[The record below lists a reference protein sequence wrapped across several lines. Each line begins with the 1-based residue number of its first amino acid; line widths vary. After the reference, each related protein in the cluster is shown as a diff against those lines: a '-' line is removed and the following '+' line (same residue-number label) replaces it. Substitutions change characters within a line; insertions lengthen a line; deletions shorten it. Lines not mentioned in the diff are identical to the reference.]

1 MHLHIPKVKLK
12 LQNCPKWFNSEIRH
26 HINCLRTLRRKCRCH
41 PTPHNLTK
49 LNLYESDLQK
59 RIIAA
64 KTSFEMN
71 LIQNLS
77 QRNNSKIFKYISS
90 VSGHGSIP
98 PTINLGSSTATS
110 DFEKATLFNTYF
122 YSVFTNSSFL
132 LPQMDM
138 LPLPQS
144 ILSDISISEY
154 DVYTALASLDP
165 QQSMGIDGIG
175 PKVFKWCALAL
186 HKPFHHLFLLTF
198 SQNHLPEEWRTHLI
212 TPIHKSGD
220 QSAVKNFR
228 PISLLWSIS
237 KVLEKI
243 IYDKI
248 IDFVMDHVNPAQFG
262 FLRHRST
269 LHQLLV
275 FLHNIFNSFNNNT
288 QTDVIYLD
296 FKKAFDSVAHNKL
309 LVKLWNFGI
318 TGSLWNWFKTYLS
331 SRIQYVHLNDAISN
345 PLPVIS
351 GVPQGSVLGP
361 ILFLVFV
368 NDISDSVLSSKVLLF
383 ADDTK
388 CFKAIHD
395 SQDSHSLQLDIHQLS
410 SWSHRWSLFFNE
422 QKCVSIRFSLKAP
435 ALISHTYYVNGEPA
449 LLHDTYRDL
458 GIIMSNNIS
467 WTAHYQH
474 ILSKA
479 YKMLHLLR
487 RVFSNAHCPQTKRSL
502 YLSLVKSKLLY
513 NSPVW
518 RPQFIKDITII
529 ERIQRRATKYILN
542 DYTSSYKIRLISL
555 NLLPLMMQFEL
566 NDVMFF
572 VSCLKHPTTAFN
584 IYDYVSF
591 SCHSTGSYKGLKLK
605 HTVSRTNAVGHF
617 YFNRLP
623 RLWNSLP
630 VIDLDKSLPSIKNL
644 LKQFFWQQFLL
655 KFNSDNPCT
664 YHFVCPC
671 AKCSHSSITCNFT
684 HSWVFN

>member
-1 MHLHIPKVKLK
+1 M
-12 LQNCPKWFNSEIRH
+12 
-26 HINCLRTLRRKCRCH
+26 
-41 PTPHNLTK
+41 
-49 LNLYESDLQK
+49 
-59 RIIAA
+59 
-64 KTSFEMN
+64 
-71 LIQNLS
+71 
-77 QRNNSKIFKYISS
+77 
-90 VSGHGSIP
+90 
-98 PTINLGSSTATS
+98 
-110 DFEKATLFNTYF
+110 
-122 YSVFTNSSFL
+122 
-132 LPQMDM
+132 
-138 LPLPQS
+138 
-144 ILSDISISEY
+144 
-154 DVYTALASLDP
+154 
-165 QQSMGIDGIG
+165 
-175 PKVFKWCALAL
+175 
-186 HKPFHHLFLLTF
+186 
-198 SQNHLPEEWRTHLI
+198 
-212 TPIHKSGD
+212 
-220 QSAVKNFR
+220 
-228 PISLLWSIS
+228 
-237 KVLEKI
+237 
-243 IYDKI
+243 
-248 IDFVMDHVNPAQFG
+248 
-262 FLRHRST
+262 
-269 LHQLLV
+269 
-275 FLHNIFNSFNNNT
+275 
-288 QTDVIYLD
+288 
-296 FKKAFDSVAHNKL
+296 
-309 LVKLWNFGI
+309 
-318 TGSLWNWFKTYLS
+318 
-331 SRIQYVHLNDAISN
+331 
-345 PLPVIS
+345 
-351 GVPQGSVLGP
+351 
-361 ILFLVFV
+361 
-368 NDISDSVLSSKVLLF
+368 LSSKVLLF

-388 CFKAIHD
+388 CFKVVHD

-449 LLHDTYRDL
+449 LLHDTHRDL
-458 GIIMSNNIS
+458 GIIMSNNLS

-555 NLLPLMMQFEL
+555 NLLPLMIQFEL

-591 SCHSTGSYKGLKLK
+591 SCHSTRSSKGLKLK

-617 YFNRLP
+617 YFNGLP

-630 VIDLDKSLPSIKNL
+630 FIDLDKSLPSIKNL

-684 HSWVFN
+684 HS